1 MKIVEITFNDIIQS
15 PQDCSELLD
24 NVCSERQQPYKVV
37 GCVSNN
43 DALFVT
49 LEPGT
54 TKYKYRVAQFPS
66 AATAEIIAEV
76 ASRYAAGF
84 STIGSFIIDK
94 KSWGLFAK
102 LTSPEGA
109 QQTNE

>member
-1 MKIVEITFNDIIQS
+1 MRIGEIAFNDILQS

-24 NVCSERQQPYKVV
+24 NVCSERQQLYKVV

-49 LEPGT
+49 LEPGK
-54 TKYKYRVAQFPS
+54 TKYKYRIAQFS
-66 AATAEIIAEV
+66 SSATAEIIAEV

-84 STIGSFIIDK
+84 STIGSFVIDK
-94 KSWGLFAK
+94 KNWGLFAK
-102 LTSPEGA
+102 LINP
-109 QQTNE
+109 